1 MSSQLLFVE
10 MQKEKRSFVKLSA
23 LSLPSLQG
31 DIRKTRKTIFSPM
44 RVRKSGQEIGLLLK
58 VAAPLTAIQ
67 KTNVIPPFKPFVS
80 TRLFSKYPDTLG
92 GARLCSEKR
101 LSPRSGEQLLLT
113 PSTGGQA
120 GCYSHKH
127 RLYSHGWNQQEQL
140 KV

>member
-80 TRLFSKYPDTLG
+80 TRLFSKYPDT
-92 GARLCSEKR
+92 R
-101 LSPRSGEQLLLT
+101 
-113 PSTGGQA
+113 GGQ
-120 GCYSHKH
+120 GSVLKNDYLLDQENNCYLH
-127 RLYSHGWNQQEQL
+127 LQQEGRL
-140 KV
+140 AATATSTDCTAMAGTNRSS